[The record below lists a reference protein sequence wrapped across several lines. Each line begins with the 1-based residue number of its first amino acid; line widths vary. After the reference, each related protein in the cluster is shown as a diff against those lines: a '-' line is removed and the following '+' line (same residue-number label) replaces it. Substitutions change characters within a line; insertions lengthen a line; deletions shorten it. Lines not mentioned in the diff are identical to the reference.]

1 MTECTKNKI
10 VTHFKTSLT
19 KYYFVTHNI
28 LWHITKSL
36 VIVSEWMSAEE
47 RKTTDGVKLDR
58 YKQQVAGINRK
69 IKLDFFVLEIGI

>member
-1 MTECTKNKI
+1 
-10 VTHFKTSLT
+10 
-19 KYYFVTHNI
+19 
-28 LWHITKSL
+28 
-36 VIVSEWMSAEE
+36 MSAEE